1 MDQPKISWHPA
12 SKRAYITYQKKRY
25 YLGHWADKSLP
36 IPKEV
41 KLKYHTVVG
50 QLWHLGKTE
59 EAPPPEWSIG
69 EMCAEY
75 LVAVNGKLH
84 PASYTAAALAAQ
96 KLCLL
101 FGTTEAKTF
110 TAGKLRKVQEHYI
123 EKKLSRGYINSQ
135 IAWIYRIF
143 KWAVSFDRIPA
154 AVLVA
159 IKTVPGIPSGTKGV
173 REAPGVNMVPLD
185 VVKKTLPHLF
195 EPVRSMV
202 KIQLMTGARP
212 GEVRG
217 MTWGAIDRSDKSM
230 WIYSPKEHKTAR
242 LGKVRSI
249 PLGPEAQAVLMLFPR
264 LDPDAPIFDP
274 GIATRGGPKGP
285 PRKYNRMSYPY
296 AIRRVCEKNKIPVWN
311 PRQLR
316 KLAAQRV
323 DDILGIEH
331 ASALLGHGGIGI
343 TRRVYARS
351 QLEKAKAA
359 TLKIEKIS

>member
-25 YLGHWADKSLP
+25 YLGRWEDKTAP

-41 KLKYHTVVG
+41 KLKYHSVVG
-50 QLWHLGKTE
+50 QLWHMGKTE
-59 EAPPPEWSIG
+59 EVRPAEYSIG

-75 LVAVNGKLH
+75 LNAIKEKLH
-84 PASYTAAALAAQ
+84 PASYAAVGLASQ

-101 FGTTEAKTF
+101 FGTADANTF
-110 TAGKLRKVQEHYI
+110 TAGKLRKVQEYYI
-123 EKKLSRGYINSQ
+123 EQKLSRGYINSQ
-135 IAWIYRIF
+135 MGWILRIF
-143 KWAVSFDRIPA
+143 RWAVSFDKIPPT
-154 AVLVA
+154 VLVS
-159 IKTVPGIPSGTKGV
+159 IKTVPGISTGTKGV
-173 REAPGVNMVPLD
+173 REAPGVNMVTLD
-185 VVKKTLPHLF
+185 TVKKTLPHLF
-195 EPVRSMV
+195 EPIRSMV

-212 GEVRG
+212 GEVRA

-242 LGKVRSI
+242 LGKVRTI
-249 PLGPEAQAVLMLFPR
+249 PLGPEAQAVLMRFPK

-274 GIATRGGPKGP
+274 ALATRGEAKGP
-285 PRKYNRMSYPY
+285 PKKYNRLSYPY
-296 AIRRVCEKNKIPVWN
+296 AIRRVCEKHEIPVWN

-331 ASALLGHGGIGI
+331 ASALLGHGGSDI
-343 TRRVYARS
+343 TRRVYAKS
-351 QLEKAKAA
+351 QLEKAKKA